1 MHSGLANE
9 VLVEHISC
17 PKYNTNIPMFAY
29 QGLLFVFQKKAA
41 FPLARRDFYRKTI
54 QEIGESPPGRVQE
67 YETTYISSLTFYLM

>member
-29 QGLLFVFQKKAA
+29 QGLLFVFQKKA
-41 FPLARRDFYRKTI
+41 
-54 QEIGESPPGRVQE
+54 
-67 YETTYISSLTFYLM
+67 TTLVLENDIRPYTQDIP